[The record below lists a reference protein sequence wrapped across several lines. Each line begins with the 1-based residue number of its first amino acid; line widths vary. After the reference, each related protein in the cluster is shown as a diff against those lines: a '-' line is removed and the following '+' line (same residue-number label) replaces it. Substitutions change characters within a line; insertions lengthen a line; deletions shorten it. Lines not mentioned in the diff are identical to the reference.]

1 MTAHNIPIWKFIIIL
16 NKMMD
21 EGFNIMDLTISD
33 EMEIMLKG
41 IREVDEGKESENNN
55 KENDQKDF
63 DWEET
68 I

>member
-21 EGFNIMDLTISD
+21 EGFSIMDITITD
-33 EMEIMLKG
+33 EMEIMLRG
-41 IREVDEGKESENNN
+41 IREMQEKKKEEDRG
-55 KENDQKDF
+55 EDKDF